1 MVAIVLA
8 LLLTRM
14 AWNDNLE
21 SLSVSVN
28 LAFYFPREQALAV
41 SPFDVD
47 GDGTSEA
54 LAVVHASSPMNWVL
68 QILDLKPLHQF
79 GKTHLAPFRPT
90 VLFTSKDINEEGAEP
105 LKLTTGQVLVKST
118 AQTQKKFDKKPYVV
132 ATDQELTDRT
142 RHYFCGLDWHDT
154 ASKCATP
161 CPSGQASE
169 CPGDEKCFADTPCDA
184 LSHSRKPM
192 VEDTQVLF
200 QLTPGGGLPSIVTFW
215 SNGVLSLHSLTSDMS
230 LEEEANTRKS
240 STKKQRRQ
248 AEKQLELRQMW
259 RNRVFAEHIDTDA
272 HKIEWDELNVRFLDS
287 VMSEEQG
294 SAHHGMILVSG
305 SYWNYDDEEDWEDL
319 EYTYFVLA
327 VDAFTGKIL
336 WDSFSEEEKE
346 GVQNLP
352 LPMTRGATSMARR
365 RSRIPSLSQVSPMIE
380 PSTLPNCLVA
390 FKHTLK
396 DILPFAYWGPHDS
409 DLLAIHMDQKK
420 RNKDKNHDADHHAVK
435 HHRGHEHNHDQHKL
449 LPVAKPKKWHHRFT
463 KKNKQTAL
471 VFGRPNVIATHSREG
486 LNIRSLKNGR
496 PLCHLSLLEETL
508 YSDLNADGILD
519 QVQVVT
525 SPDSED
531 RKDKWVKRLLHKLE
545 KEHTDLKEKGAKNK
559 LMDSLPTPCHAMALS
574 GMPPREE
581 IFSTSLCGN
590 TQERMGNNPSFTLE
604 SIAPIVVESLD
615 GRRGSRDVIVALN
628 NGMVHRLHGASGRK
642 EWQLVGKH
650 HTDFPTW
657 EDSEDNESYAM
668 LTRVQ
673 SDKVA
678 PSIRPVLLVGENSM
692 AVLSVKDGRVLAS
705 ASFPQTSMTR
715 PVLAEVSGDGTTD
728 VMILSTDAIWGF
740 QISVKPGASIALRI
754 MVGLMLMG
762 LMLAVL
768 RNRFGQRKDKRST
781 DE

>member
-1 MVAIVLA
+1 MVAIVLS

-28 LAFYFPREQALAV
+28 LAFYFPREKAIAV

-54 LAVVHASSPMNWVL
+54 LAVMHASRDMNWAL

-90 VLFTSKDINEEGAEP
+90 VLFTSKDIYEEGAKP

-118 AQTQKKFDKKPYVV
+118 AQTQKKFDKKPFV
-132 ATDQELTDRT
+132 ASDPELTDRT
-142 RHYFCGLDWHDT
+142 RHYFCGLDWHDS
-154 ASKCATP
+154 ASKCATR
-161 CPSGQASE
+161 CPSGQQSE

-184 LSHSRKPM
+184 LSHSRKPLI
-192 VEDTQVLF
+192 EDTQVLF
-200 QLTPGGGLPSIVTFW
+200 QLTPGGGLPSIITFW
-215 SNGVLSLHSLTSDMS
+215 SNGVLSLHSLTSDMP
-230 LEEEANTRKS
+230 LNEAVT
-240 STKKQRRQ
+240 TKKQRRE

-259 RNRVFAEHIDTDA
+259 RNRVFAEHVDTSA
-272 HKIEWDELNVRFLDS
+272 NKIWWDELNLRFLDS

-305 SYWNYDDEEDWEDL
+305 SYYNYDDEEEWEDQD
-319 EYTYFVLA
+319 YTYFVLA
-327 VDAFTGKIL
+327 VDAFTGNIL

-352 LPMTRGATSMARR
+352 LPMHRGATSMARR
-365 RSRIPSLSQVSPMIE
+365 RARIPSLAQLSPMIE
-380 PSTLPNCLVA
+380 SSSLPNCLVA

-396 DILPFAYWGPHDS
+396 DILPYAYWGPRDS
-409 DLLAIHMDQKK
+409 DLLAIHMDQKT
-420 RNKDKNHDADHHAVK
+420 RNKDKNHDANHHIEK
-435 HHRGHEHNHDQHKL
+435 HHRGHEHNHDQQKL
-449 LPVAKPKKWHHRFT
+449 LEVSKPKKWHHRFS
-463 KKNKQTAL
+463 KKNKQPAL
-471 VFGRPNVIATHSREG
+471 VYGRPNVIATHSREG
-486 LNIRSLKNGR
+486 LDIRSLKNGR
-496 PLCHLSLLEETL
+496 QLCHLSLLQETL

-519 QVQVVT
+519 QVQVLT
-525 SPDSED
+525 HSQSAD
-531 RKDKWVKRLLHKLE
+531 RKDKWVHRLVKELE
-545 KEHTDLKEKGAKNK
+545 IEHDNLKEKGVKSK
-559 LMDSLPTPCHAMALS
+559 LLNPSPTLCHAMALS

-581 IFSTSLCGN
+581 IFSTPLCGN
-590 TQERMGNNPSFTLE
+590 TMERMGNNPSVTLD
-604 SIAPIVVESLD
+604 SVAPIVVESLN

-657 EDSEDNESYAM
+657 EDTEEVASHAM

-692 AVLSVKDGRVLAS
+692 AVLSVKDGGVLAS
-705 ASFPQTSMTR
+705 ASFPQTSTAR

-728 VMILSTDAIWGF
+728 VMILSADAIWGF

-781 DE
+781 EE